1 MKKVSWILSDIAA
14 LIIGGLVG
22 AGIALLMAP
31 QSGRATRAMLY
42 SRGVSLR
49 DKANEEVVV
58 ARSRVKNEIN
68 GLAAGARIRAA
79 EIGDRLQTA
88 VDHQQVA
95 LKKALNATPVHI
107 NGR

>member
-1 MKKVSWILSDIAA
+1 MRKVAWILSDIGA
-14 LIIGGLVG
+14 LIIGGLIG

-42 SRGVSLR
+42 SRGVQLR

-58 ARSRVKNEIN
+58 ARSRVKNELN
-68 GLAAGARIRAA
+68 DLASEARIRAGK
-79 EIGDRLQTA
+79 IGESLQTA

-95 LKKALNATPVHI
+95 LKKALSATPLHI